1 MIKKGRIRGSGER
14 SREQR
19 KNQEKRSHHE
29 AKFILKYTSRYMA
42 GAQVNAKIIEL
53 EGSSRRKIQEP
64 WNYQAMHCYPS
75 FPGTCTVATASNLH
89 KNERGR
95 QGFIVPIEIMVV
107 L

>member
-53 EGSSRRKIQEP
+53 EGSSRPPDTRALELSGDALLP
-64 WNYQAMHCYPS
+64 VVTGH
-75 FPGTCTVATASNLH
+75 VH
-89 KNERGR
+89 RGNR
-95 QGFIVPIEIMVV
+95 VK
-107 L
+107 LA